1 MNDTRDTQNPR
12 SITRRRLLWKLAA
25 IGALSPAGIS
35 GFIRDAL
42 AKGDIPTVP
51 GVNTLQGTATVNDSA
66 AKVGTPVKPGD
77 RVATGKASQ
86 AVVVVDGDAF
96 LLRENTSIEFKQ
108 SSGALETVQIITG
121 KILSVFAKR
130 RDTSRLQAKI
140 PTGTI
145 GIRGTGMYLE
155 VEEKRT
161 YFCLCYGEAAIEG
174 GGMDKPFLV
183 ETKHHESPLWLY
195 DNGGIMKVEPGP
207 FLNHSDDELIMLEAL
222 VGREPPFKGQPYPLY
237 KY

>member
-1 MNDTRDTQNPR
+1 MNDSRDTPNPD
-12 SITRRRLLWKLAA
+12 SISRRRLLWQLAA
-25 IGALSPAGIS
+25 MGALSPAGIS

-51 GVNTLQGTATVNDSA
+51 GVNTLQGTATVNGSA
-66 AKVGTPVKPGD
+66 ARVGTPVKPGD
-77 RVATGKASQ
+77 RVATGKSSQ
-86 AVVVVDGDAF
+86 AVIVVDGDAF

-108 SSGALETVQIITG
+108 SSGALETVQIVTG

-130 RDTSRLQAKI
+130 RDASRLQARI

-145 GIRGTGMYLE
+145 GIRGTGMYIE

-161 YFCLCYGEAAIEG
+161 YFCLCYGEAAIDG
-174 GGMDKPFLV
+174 QGMAKAFLV

-207 FLNHSDDELIMLEAL
+207 FLNHSDEELTMLEAL
-222 VGREPPFKGQPYPLY
+222 CGREPPFKGQGYPFY

>member
-1 MNDTRDTQNPR
+1 MNDTRDTPR
-12 SITRRRLLWKLAA
+12 PPSVSRRRLLWQLAA
-25 IGALSPAGIS
+25 MGALTPGGIS
-35 GFIRDAL
+35 GVIRDVL

-51 GVNTLQGTATVNDSA
+51 GVNTLQGTAMVNDSA
-66 AKVGTPVKPGD
+66 AKVGTPVKAGD

-86 AVVVVDGDAF
+86 AVVVIDGDAF
-96 LLRENTSIEFKQ
+96 LLRENTNIEFKQ
-108 SSGALETVQIITG
+108 SSGALETVQIVTG
-121 KILSVFAKR
+121 RILSVFAKR

-174 GGMDKPFLV
+174 QGMEKPFLV

-207 FLNHSDDELIMLEAL
+207 FLNHSDEELIMLEAL
-222 VGREPPFKGQPYPLY
+222 VGREPPFKGQADPFY

>member
-1 MNDTRDTQNPR
+1 MNATRDNPNPH
-12 SITRRRLLWKLAA
+12 SISRRRLLWQLSA

-42 AKGDIPTVP
+42 AKGDIPAVP
-51 GVNTLQGTATVNDSA
+51 GVNTLQGTASVNGSA

-108 SSGALETVQIITG
+108 SSGALDTVQIFTG

-130 RDTSRLQAKI
+130 RDTSRLQARI

-155 VEEKRT
+155 VEDKRT

-174 GGMDKPFLV
+174 AGMEKPYLV
-183 ETKHHESPLWLY
+183 ATKHHESPLWLY
-195 DNGGIMKVEPGP
+195 DNGGVMKVEPGP
-207 FLNHSDDELIMLEAL
+207 FLNHSDAELVMLEAL
-222 VGREPPFKGQPYPLY
+222 VGREPPFKGQPYPLK